1 MQENNPNAQI
11 FQESRNKLL
20 ECQTSHSL
28 TSCLQCPQVLE
39 CPLREE
45 YVKNTYSYL
54 NQDEDGDFEF

>member
-1 MQENNPNAQI
+1 MQENNPNTQI

-39 CPLREE
+39 CSLREE

-54 NQDEDGDFEF
+54 NQGEDGEFEF